1 MMRNALGRISPATVL
16 AGAALFVS
24 LGGVSYG
31 VATGSINSREI
42 ANGTVQSRDVRDGGL
57 QGRDVANGTLQGRD
71 VREGGLHGRDVANGT
86 LQGGDIANGTVLGR
100 DVKDGV
106 LTGADLATNT
116 LGDREIDEPQLDINR
131 LGGIGV
137 TRYVKN
143 VVRVETR
150 SANDAA
156 TPKVAPP
163 AACPAGKRIIGGGAR
178 VVAAA
183 FSPVALSTNG
193 PAGGAWQAV
202 AYATAP
208 TGSWQLVNV
217 AICG

>member
-1 MMRNALGRISPATVL
+1 MSPATVL
-16 AGAALFVS
+16 AGIALFVS

-42 ANGTVQSRDVRDGGL
+42 QNGTVQSRDVRDGSL
-57 QGRDVANGTLQGRD
+57 RGRDVANGSLRSRD
-71 VREGGLHGRDVANGT
+71 IL
-86 LQGGDIANGTVLGR
+86 
-100 DVKDGV
+100 DGV
-106 LTGADLATNT
+106 LSGDDVRDASLAGIDLATNA

-131 LGGIGV
+131 LGGV
-137 TRYVKN
+137 SSTRYVKN

-150 SANDAA
+150 TANDAT

-163 AACPAGKRIIGGGAR
+163 AACPEGKRLIGGGAR
-178 VVAAA
+178 VLATTFVPVAIAGSAPEGRAWAAA
-183 FSPVALSTNG
+183 
-193 PAGGAWQAV
+193 

-208 TGSWQLVNV
+208 TTANWQLVNV

>member
-1 MMRNALGRISPATVL
+1 MRDALGRISPATVL
-16 AGAALFVS
+16 AGAALFIS

-42 ANGTVQSRDVRDGGL
+42 QNGTVQSRDARDGGL
-57 QGRDVANGTLQGRD
+57 QGRDIANGTLQGRD
-71 VREGGLHGRDVANGT
+71 VRDGGLRGGDVANGT
-86 LQGGDIANGTVLGR
+86 LQSR

-106 LTGADLATNT
+106 LTGADVRDRSLAGAELATNT
-116 LGDREIDEPQLDINR
+116 LGDREVAEPQLDINR
-131 LGGIGV
+131 LGGIGAA
-137 TRYVKN
+137 RYVKN
-143 VVRVETR
+143 VTRVETR
-150 SANDAA
+150 TANDAV

-163 AACPAGKRIIGGGAR
+163 AACPQGKRLIGGGAR

-183 FSPVALSTNG
+183 FVPVALAANG
-193 PAGGAWQAV
+193 PAGTGWQAA

-208 TGSWQLVNV
+208 TGNWQLVNV